1 MLNPQAARMRTAA
14 RRLPP
19 CLQILMHC
27 TAEPEV
33 PTFLVPMSTHNI
45 LSTTTFESPRHYF
58 GMLKIICEKNK
69 KYVFCFFA
77 ILIKTNSHLTNA
89 FFMFYLFYFYF
100 SQMRLSM
107 HFHSKLVFLKF
118 VPNALIFGFPTKAKV
133 IFNLEF
139 VIEHGSNT
147 S

>member
-1 MLNPQAARMRTAA
+1 MNPQAARMRTAA

-19 CLQILMHC
+19 CLQILMHG

-33 PTFLVPMSTHNI
+33 PTFLVPMNTHNI

-69 KYVFCFFA
+69 KYVFSFFA
-77 ILIKTNSHLTNA
+77 ILIKLNSPLTNA
-89 FFMFYLFYFYF
+89 FSCFLFLFYF
-100 SQMRLSM
+100 SQMRLLM
-107 HFHSKLVFLKF
+107 HFNSKLVFLKF

-139 VIEHGSNT
+139 VIDHGSNT